1 MIQVNLKAKHFYLI
15 AEILFGYAAY
25 SSFAT
30 LEKIKIACNGVGDD
44 DLVTVESD
52 VDTITGVFQ
61 TLSQRP
67 EGSYNQINGE
77 MLDLLRPQIVAGTT
91 AGDPEWTKLGENIT
105 EIRDNNF
112 LVITNSIANGKS
124 RLYN

>member
-1 MIQVNLKAKHFYLI
+1 MIQLDLYAKHYYLI

-25 SSFAT
+25 SSFST
-30 LEKIKIACNGVGDD
+30 LEKIKVGCTGAGDN
-44 DLVTVESD
+44 DLVTIETD
-52 VDTITGVFQ
+52 VNTVTTVFQ

-77 MLDLLRPQIVAGTT
+77 MLDLLTPQIAAGVN
-91 AGDPEWTKLGENIT
+91 AGDPDWIQLGENIT
-105 EIRDNNF
+105 QIRDNNF
-112 LVITNSIANGKS
+112 TVITTSIQNGKN

>member
-1 MIQVNLKAKHFYLI
+1 MIQVDLKAKHFYLI

-30 LEKIKIACNGVGDD
+30 LEKIKVACNGAGDD

-52 VDTITGVFQ
+52 VNTITGVFQ
-61 TLSQRP
+61 ALSQRP

-77 MLDLLRPQIVAGTT
+77 MLDLLTPQITAGVT
-91 AGDPEWTKLGENIT
+91 AGDPEWIQLGENVT
-105 EIRDNNF
+105 EVRNNNF
-112 LVITNSIANGKS
+112 EVITKSIQSGKA
-124 RLYN
+124 RLYI

>member
-1 MIQVNLKAKHFYLI
+1 MIQLDLYAKHYYLI

-25 SSFAT
+25 SSFST
-30 LEKIKIACNGVGDD
+30 LEKIKVGCTGAGDN
-44 DLVTVESD
+44 DLVTIETD
-52 VDTITGVFQ
+52 VNTVTTVFQ

-77 MLDLLRPQIVAGTT
+77 MLDLLTPQIAAGVN
-91 AGDPEWTKLGENIT
+91 AGDPDWIQLGENIT
-105 EIRDNNF
+105 QIRDNNF
-112 LVITNSIANGKS
+112 AVITTSIQNGKN